1 MSWSL
6 CPSQFIA
13 QQKKFGTQQFARM
26 TIGGAKLLI
35 EPTEVILHLPID
47 LKKEIIIDSFCERGT
62 LEEKCAM
69 KLLEDL
75 LMVTLKGGRFVCFSL
90 GLLIRHRL
98 FLLSA

>member
-26 TIGGAKLLI
+26 TIGRAKLLI

-47 LKKEIIIDSFCERGT
+47 LKKKIIIDSFCERGI
-62 LEEKCAM
+62 LEEKGPM

-75 LMVTLKGGRFVCFSL
+75 LMVTLKGGRFVRFFF
-90 GLLIRHRL
+90 GLLIHNRR
-98 FLLSA
+98 FLHY